1 MILQSRYTTGAPRGV
16 IGTGS
21 GETSRGWIRETDM
34 RFATRLAGLGATLSA
49 TLLAGAVAAQD
60 AISGLPIVGA
70 PHAEG
75 TGFQPAATELATEQ
89 QWLDHM
95 LLILCIAVVA
105 LVTVLLALAAL
116 RFNSRANPTPARF
129 THNTPLEIAWT
140 LGPVLILV
148 VLGSF
153 SLPILFKQQ
162 EIPAGDVHIKVTGN
176 QWYWSYE
183 YPDEGIS
190 FDAFMLGSDKLEE
203 AGYTQDEYRLA
214 ADNAV
219 VIPVGK
225 TVVVQVTASDVLHAW
240 FIPAFAVQHSA
251 VPGRIGELW
260 FKADREGVYF
270 GQCTTLC
277 GKDHAYMPITVKV
290 VSQQVYDDWV
300 ARTKTAALGTSA
312 PVRVASSN

>member
-1 MILQSRYTTGAPRGV
+1 
-16 IGTGS
+16 
-21 GETSRGWIRETDM
+21 M
-34 RFATRLAGLGATLSA
+34 RFGQRLAGLGATLSA

-60 AISGLPIVGA
+60 AISDLPIVGA
-70 PHAEG
+70 PHPEG
-75 TGFQPAATELATEQ
+75 IGFQPAATVTAREQ

-95 LLILCIAVVA
+95 LMILCTIVVA
-105 LVTVLLALAAL
+105 LVMVLLLISIV

-140 LGPVLILV
+140 LIPVLILV

-153 SLPILFKQQ
+153 SLPVLFKQE
-162 EIPAGDVHIKVTGN
+162 EIPAADVHLKVTGN
-176 QWYWSYE
+176 QWFWSYE

-190 FDAFMLGSDKLEE
+190 FDAFMLGREDLEA
-203 AGYTQDEYRLA
+203 AGYTADEYRLA

-219 VIPVGK
+219 VIPVDK
-225 TVVVQVTASDVLHAW
+225 NIVVDVTASDVIHAW
-240 FIPAFAVQHSA
+240 YIPAFNVQHSA
-251 VPGRIGELW
+251 VPGRIGQLW
-260 FKADREGVYF
+260 FRAEKEGVYF

-300 ARTKTAALGTSA
+300 AQTKTAGLGNSA
-312 PVRVASSN
+312 AVRVASN